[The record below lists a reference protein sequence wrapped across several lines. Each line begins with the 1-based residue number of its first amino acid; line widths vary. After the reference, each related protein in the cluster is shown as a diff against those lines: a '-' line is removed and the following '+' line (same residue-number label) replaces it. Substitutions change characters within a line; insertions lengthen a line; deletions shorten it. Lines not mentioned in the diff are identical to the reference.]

1 MQAKSQHKEGNP
13 SWFSARDKG
22 LGDIIHQLL
31 SGEDV
36 DVEEEVRGL
45 SQQNG
50 GSGGDDDDV
59 MEDAPGSNSQPEH
72 HRQGSGGAG
81 PDATGGDP
89 REEGEFSR
97 EGGADGGRA

>member
-13 SWFSARDKG
+13 SWFSARDKR

-31 SGEDV
+31 SGEEA

-45 SQQNG
+45 QGG
-50 GSGGDDDDV
+50 GSGGGDDDDDV
-59 MEDAPGSNSQPEH
+59 MEDAPGSNQQPEH

-81 PDATGGDP
+81 ADATGGDP
-89 REEGEFSR
+89 RAEGEASR
-97 EGGADGGRA
+97 GGGADGGRA